1 MNSVMKY
8 AVPSLLAAIV
18 LTLVATAPS
27 LSQGASAPSASSSPL
42 PVIART
48 VSRRVCS
55 ALRTHIG
62 PAIGMMTQND
72 ENIAKGVPLFAQY
85 NTANGDKSDAARNI
99 ALLRMENLVSPLANN
114 SIAIQQALNDPEL
127 FPPAAHNPDDQTLL
141 AIRDKLL
148 QAWASQNLS
157 LDIINGFVA
166 TQQMGDLQHADEGML
181 SQMSAPDTINNKGT
195 TPPTANPLLADPNQA
210 GLPADPYVINPATIP
225 GLTLGYNPVT
235 RLAEGLKWTQ
245 AQTAEREQT
254 AAKVVIQTAALC
266 SAHAAPAPSPSP

>member
-1 MNSVMKY
+1 MNSVKKY
-8 AVPSLLAAIV
+8 AVPSLAAAIV
-18 LTLVATAPS
+18 LTLGATAPS
-27 LSQGASAPSASSSPL
+27 LSQATPGAAASSSPL

-181 SQMSAPDTINNKGT
+181 AQMSAPDMTNKGT
-195 TPPTANPLLADPNQA
+195 TPPTANPLLSDPLQA

-254 AAKVVIQTAALC
+254 AAKVVIQVAALC
-266 SAHAAPAPSPSP
+266 SAHATPAPSPSP

>member
-1 MNSVMKY
+1 MNFVMKY
-8 AVPSLLAAIV
+8 AVPLLMAAIV
-18 LTLVATAPS
+18 LALSATAPS
-27 LSQGASAPSASSSPL
+27 LSQSTPVASPSTSPL

-62 PAIGMMTQND
+62 PAIGMMIQND

-85 NTANGDKSDAARNI
+85 NTANGEKSDPARNI

-114 SIAIQQALNDPEL
+114 SIAIQQALNDPAL
-127 FPPAAHNPDDQTLL
+127 FPPAARNPDDETLL
-141 AIRDKLL
+141 AMRDKLL

-181 SQMSAPDTINNKGT
+181 SQMSAPDTTKGNN
-195 TPPTANPLLADPNQA
+195 TPPTANPLLSDPNQA

-245 AQTAEREQT
+245 AQTAERERTATQVVLQT
-254 AAKVVIQTAALC
+254 TALC
-266 SAHAAPAPSPSP
+266 SAHAPAPTPTP